1 MNTPHSN
8 LEDEIDVIALLASLY
23 QKKRFILKTVVGFMI
38 IGLFV
43 ALVSPTIYKAQ
54 AIFVVQNSDKQV
66 SSSIS
71 GLAALAGVNLQ
82 SEAMGDIPP
91 SLYPNIVSGIPFK
104 VDLLNTELEPNQLNY
119 KDYLLNKPN
128 SFGPTIKK
136 YTIGLPSLILST
148 ILSTF
153 KGDQQVE
160 VLKNKE
166 IFQLSEIDFKLTKSL
181 EELISVEVNEK
192 EGFITLSTLDQNPKY
207 AAVVT
212 SKALA
217 LLQNFITN
225 YKTENANRI
234 LTFVTQQFELKQKQY
249 NAVQKE
255 LAEFKDQNKNIS
267 TAVFQSNLQKIQTR
281 YDLVYSVY
289 LELSKQ
295 LEQAKLQVSKE
306 IPNISIIEP
315 VYIPNQKEQPKRA
328 LILVVFTFLGLV
340 VSCGWVLV
348 SKPILEISKQIKA

>member
-8 LEDEIDVIALLASLY
+8 QEDEIDLIALLASLY
-23 QKKRFILKTVVGFMI
+23 QKKRFILKTVIGFMI

-119 KDYLLNKPN
+119 KDYLINKQN

-153 KGDQQVE
+153 KGDQEVE

-166 IFQLSEIDFKLTKSL
+166 IFQLSEIDFKLTESL
-181 EELISVEVNEK
+181 EGLISVEVNQK

-289 LELSKQ
+289 
-295 LEQAKLQVSKE
+295 
-306 IPNISIIEP
+306 
-315 VYIPNQKEQPKRA
+315 QKS
-328 LILVVFTFLGLV
+328 F
-340 VSCGWVLV
+340 
-348 SKPILEISKQIKA
+348 

>member
-8 LEDEIDVIALLASLY
+8 QEDEIDLIALLASLY
-23 QKKRFILKTVVGFMI
+23 QKKRFIFKTVIGFMI

-104 VDLLNTELEPNQLNY
+104 LDLLNTELEPNQLNY

-128 SFGPTIKK
+128 SFGATIKK

-148 ILSTF
+148 ILSTL
-153 KGDQQVE
+153 KGDQEVE

-166 IFQLSEIDFKLTKSL
+166 IFQLSEIDFELTESL
-181 EELISVEVNEK
+181 EELISVEVNQK

-207 AAVVT
+207 AAVMT

-306 IPNISIIEP
+306 IPNITIIEP
-315 VYIPNQKEQPKRA
+315 VYIPNQREQPKRA
-328 LILVVFTFLGLV
+328 LILVVFSFLGLV

>member
-8 LEDEIDVIALLASLY
+8 QEDEIDLIALLASLY
-23 QKKRFILKTVVGFMI
+23 QNKRFILKTVVGFMI

-119 KDYLLNKPN
+119 KDYLLNKKN
-128 SFGPTIKK
+128 SFGATIKK
-136 YTIGLPSLILST
+136 YTIGLPSL

-306 IPNISIIEP
+306 IPNITIIEP